1 MLEVLPLALVSAV
14 FPTLLA
20 AVVVIL
26 GLPSPGRILLV
37 YLAGAL
43 LMSVVAG
50 LAWIYVF
57 SADWLIDADDP
68 GLNAAADMVGAVIA
82 LGLLCLVLAGGERL
96 LPRRRPNRRSD
107 RDHQGES
114 WSHRGLAGGP
124 LKLVFVIGLV
134 LAIPGPIYLL
144 ALKEIAA
151 VDQPLAADVAAVVG
165 YTLIKFALAELPLMG
180 YVLAPEQTRDVVA
193 RLNRWFRGRNTEIAA
208 GLCAAVAAI
217 LIADGIGRLA

>member
-1 MLEVLPLALVSAV
+1 MLEVLPLALASAV

-50 LAWIYVF
+50 FAWVYVF
-57 SADWLIDADDP
+57 SVGWVIDASDP
-68 GLNAAADMVGAVIA
+68 TLNATADIAGAVIA
-82 LGLLCLVLAGGERL
+82 LGFLCLLLTGRERF
-96 LPRRRPNRRSD
+96 LPWGRPNRRAHLD
-107 RDHQGES
+107 EEAES
-114 WSHRGLAGGP
+114 WSHRGLAAGP

-144 ALKEIAA
+144 ALKDIAA
-151 VDQPLAADVAAVVG
+151 ADQPVAADVAAVMG
-165 YTLIKFALAELPLMG
+165 YTLIKFALAEVPLIG
-180 YVLAPEQTRDVVA
+180 YILAPEQTRDFVG
-193 RLNRWFRGRNTEIAA
+193 RLNRWFRGRNTEVAV
-208 GLCAAVAAI
+208 GLCAAVAGI
-217 LIADGIGRLA
+217 LIAHSIATVV